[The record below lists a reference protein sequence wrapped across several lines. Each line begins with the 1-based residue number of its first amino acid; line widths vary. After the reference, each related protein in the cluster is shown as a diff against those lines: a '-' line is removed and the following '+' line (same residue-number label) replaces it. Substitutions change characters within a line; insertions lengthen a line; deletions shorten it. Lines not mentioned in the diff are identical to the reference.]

1 MPPVS
6 RPSEAP
12 TSTLGQRICDPR
24 IAWPALKVA
33 VIVGI
38 VLNAV
43 NNGDRLLLGDPVNWW
58 QFALNFVVPFF
69 VSSYSAARNDLR
81 RAGGD

>member
-12 TSTLGQRICDPR
+12 APTLLQRICDPR

-33 VIVGI
+33 LIVGI
-38 VLNAV
+38 MLNAV
-43 NNGDRLLLGDPVNWW
+43 NNGDRLSHGDAINWW
-58 QFALNFVVPFF
+58 EFALNFVVPFC
-69 VSSYSAARNDLR
+69 VSSYSAARNDLL
-81 RAGGD
+81 RAGDD